1 MEPKVVSVLHDAFR
15 KAMDDPQVQSMLE
28 KADMPPMHMSTDE
41 YTRFA
46 RQAWVAIARLWV
58 TPAAMSAQLAAQ
70 CLPDPIEPVFV
81 AGMALFLASDDS
93 AMCTAGNYMVD
104 AGSI

>member
-1 MEPKVVSVLHDAFR
+1 MNEIDGRKQDNYWRWLGFGGPDGMEPKVVSVLHDAFR

-46 RQAWVAIARLWV
+46 RKTFAEGKALLDRLGLSAR
-58 TPAAMSAQLAAQ
+58 
-70 CLPDPIEPVFV
+70 
-81 AGMALFLASDDS
+81 
-93 AMCTAGNYMVD
+93 
-104 AGSI
+104 